1 MYQTSNLT
9 KARYF
14 KMKETINVVF
24 IGLGGRGYGLLNMV
38 LDTMPDVNVVGVCD
52 LYEDRTER
60 AKEAVINKRGNTPV
74 ATLDYH
80 ELLKMEEVDAV
91 ITPSAWDA
99 HVPICIDAMNAGK
112 YVATEV
118 GGAYSVDQCW
128 ELVKTYERTGV
139 PCMMLENCCYG
150 REELT
155 VLNMIKK
162 GMFGEIIHCEGG
174 YEHDL
179 RDEVALGH
187 ENRHYRLDN
196 YMNRNGELY
205 PTHELGPIA
214 KYLNINRG
222 NRMISLTAMSS
233 KARGINAW
241 IKDNRG
247 EDFENANF
255 AFAQGDIVITCIKC
269 AHGET
274 IVLKHDTTL
283 PRAYSR
289 GNLVHGTKGIWSED
303 KYGCMFDGS
312 CEGASWGHRFT
323 DMNEFFPE
331 HEHPLWKDYTAVGG
345 HGGIDYLVMRGFVE
359 AVKAGTQTPIDVYD
373 TASWMVI
380 SCLSEDSIAM
390 GSMPVAIPDFTNGKW
405 IKREPYVRSKYC
417 LEEVC
422 EDLF

>member
-1 MYQTSNLT
+1 
-9 KARYF
+9 
-14 KMKETINVVF
+14 MKETINVVF
-24 IGLGGRGYGLLNMV
+24 VGLGGRGYGLLNMV

-52 LYEDRTER
+52 LYEDRTE
-60 AKEAVINKRGNTPV
+60 AGKQAVINKRGNTPV

-80 ELLKMEEVDAV
+80 ELLKMDEVDAV

-99 HVPICIDAMNAGK
+99 HIPICIDAMNAGK

-162 GMFGEIIHCEGG
+162 GLFGEIIHCEGG

-233 KARGINAW
+233 KARGLNAW
-241 IKDNRG
+241 INDNRG
-247 EDFENANF
+247 ADFENANF

-323 DMNEFFPE
+323 DMNEFFPA

>member
-1 MYQTSNLT
+1 
-9 KARYF
+9 
-14 KMKETINVVF
+14 MKETINVVF

-247 EDFENANF
+247 EDFENSNF

-312 CEGASWGHRFT
+312 CEGASWAHTFT
-323 DMNEFFPE
+323 SMNEFFPE

-345 HGGIDYLVMRGFVE
+345 HGGIDYLVMRGFIE

>member
-1 MYQTSNLT
+1 
-9 KARYF
+9 
-14 KMKETINVVF
+14 MKETINVVF

-52 LYEDRTER
+52 LYEDRTE
-60 AKEAVINKRGNTPV
+60 AGKQAVINKRGNTPV

-80 ELLKMEEVDAV
+80 ELLKMEDVDAV
-91 ITPSAWDA
+91 ITPSAWEA
-99 HVPICIDAMNAGK
+99 HVPVCIDAMNAGK

-345 HGGIDYLVMRGFVE
+345 HGGIDYLVMRGFIE

>member
-1 MYQTSNLT
+1 
-9 KARYF
+9 
-14 KMKETINVVF
+14 MKETINVVF
-24 IGLGGRGYGLLNMV
+24 VGLGGRGYGLLNMV
-38 LDTMPDVNVVGVCD
+38 LDTMPDVNVIGVCD

-60 AKEAVINKRGNTPV
+60 AKQAVIDKRGNTPV

-128 ELVKTYERTGV
+128 ELVKTYERTGI

-162 GMFGEIIHCEGG
+162 GLFGEVIHCEGG

-233 KARGINAW
+233 KARGLHTWINE
-241 IKDNRG
+241 NRG
-247 EDFENANF
+247 ADFENANF

-312 CEGASWGHRFT
+312 CEGASWAHKFT

-405 IKREPYVRSKYC
+405 IKREPYVRSKFC

>member
-1 MYQTSNLT
+1 
-9 KARYF
+9 
-14 KMKETINVVF
+14 MKETINVVF
-24 IGLGGRGYGLLNMV
+24 IGLGGRGRGLLNMV

-52 LYEDRTER
+52 LYEDRTEQG
-60 AKEAVINKRGNTPV
+60 KQDVINKRGNTPV

-345 HGGIDYLVMRGFVE
+345 HGGIDYLVMRGFIE

>member
-1 MYQTSNLT
+1 
-9 KARYF
+9 
-14 KMKETINVVF
+14 MKESINVVF
-24 IGLGGRGYGLLNMV
+24 VGLGGRGYGLLNMV

-52 LYEDRTER
+52 LYEDRTE
-60 AKEAVINKRGNTPV
+60 AGKQAVINKRGNTPV

-80 ELLKMEEVDAV
+80 ELLNMEEVDAV

-99 HVPICIDAMNAGK
+99 HVQICIDAMNAGK

-128 ELVKTYERTGV
+128 ELVKTYERTRV

-150 REELT
+150 REELA

-233 KARGINAW
+233 KARGLNTWINE
-241 IKDNRG
+241 NRG
-247 EDFENANF
+247 PDFENANF

-312 CEGASWGHRFT
+312 CEGASWAHKFT

-405 IKREPYVRSKYC
+405 IKREPYIRSQYC

>member
-1 MYQTSNLT
+1 
-9 KARYF
+9 
-14 KMKETINVVF
+14 MKETINVVF
-24 IGLGGRGYGLLNMV
+24 VGLGGRGRGLLNMV

-52 LYEDRTER
+52 LYEDRTEN
-60 AKEAVINKRGNTPV
+60 AKQDVINKRGNTPV

-99 HVPICIDAMNAGK
+99 HIPICIDAMNAGK

-162 GMFGEIIHCEGG
+162 GLFGEIIHCEGG

-233 KARGINAW
+233 KARGLNAW
-241 IKDNRG
+241 INDNRG
-247 EDFENANF
+247 ADFENANF

-323 DMNEFFPE
+323 DMNTFFPE
-331 HEHPLWKDYTAVGG
+331 HEHPLWKDYSAVGG

>member
-1 MYQTSNLT
+1 
-9 KARYF
+9 
-14 KMKETINVVF
+14 MKETINVVF
-24 IGLGGRGYGLLNMV
+24 VGLGGRGRGLLNMV

-52 LYEDRTER
+52 LYEDRTEN
-60 AKEAVINKRGNTPV
+60 AKQDVINKRGNTPV

-99 HVPICIDAMNAGK
+99 HIPICIDAMNAGK

-162 GMFGEIIHCEGG
+162 GLFGEIIHCEGG

-187 ENRHYRLDN
+187 VNRHYRLDN

-233 KARGINAW
+233 KARGLNAW
-241 IKDNRG
+241 INDNRG
-247 EDFENANF
+247 ADFENANF

-323 DMNEFFPE
+323 DMNTFFPE

>member
-1 MYQTSNLT
+1 
-9 KARYF
+9 
-14 KMKETINVVF
+14 MKETINVVF
-24 IGLGGRGYGLLNMV
+24 VGLGGRGRGLLNMV

-52 LYEDRTER
+52 LYEDRTE
-60 AKEAVINKRGNTPV
+60 AGKQAVISKRGNTPV

-99 HVPICIDAMNAGK
+99 HIPVCIDAMNAGK

-150 REELT
+150 REEPT

-162 GMFGEIIHCEGG
+162 GLFGEIIHCEGG

-233 KARGINAW
+233 KARGLNAW
-241 IKDNRG
+241 INDNRG
-247 EDFENANF
+247 ADFENANF

-323 DMNEFFPE
+323 DMNTFFPE
-331 HEHPLWKDYTAVGG
+331 HEHPLWKDYSAVGG

-390 GSMPVAIPDFTNGKW
+390 GFMPVAIPDFTNGKW

>member
-1 MYQTSNLT
+1 
-9 KARYF
+9 
-14 KMKETINVVF
+14 MKETINVVF

-345 HGGIDYLVMRGFVE
+345 HGGIDYLVMRGFIE

>member
-1 MYQTSNLT
+1 
-9 KARYF
+9 
-14 KMKETINVVF
+14 MKLGTTGRTVNVGF
-24 IGLGGRGYGLLNMV
+24 IGYGNRGIGQLNTLLSMADTYVPAVCDIHADRAENAANAVEAARGYTPFFTTDYREV
-38 LDTMPDVNVVGVCD
+38 IAR
-52 LYEDRTER
+52 EDI
-60 AKEAVINKRGNTPV
+60 EAVMILTSWQ
-74 ATLDYH
+74 TH
-80 ELLKMEEVDAV
+80 
-91 ITPSAWDA
+91 I
-99 HVPICIDAMNAGK
+99 PIAIEALRAGK
-112 YVATEV
+112 IVAMEV
-118 GGAYSVDQCW
+118 GGATIVAECW
-128 ELVKTYERTGV
+128 ELVRVSEETGKPV
-139 PCMMLENCCYG
+139 MLLENCCYNDV
-150 REELT
+150 EMAL
-155 VLNMIKK
+155 LNMIKQ
-162 GMFGEIIHCEGG
+162 GVFGEVVHCRGG
-174 YEHDL
+174 YQHAL
-179 RDEVALGH
+179 REEIGMGDI
-187 ENRHYRLDN
+187 NRHSRQDN
-196 YMNRNGELY
+196 FRHRNGELY
-205 PTHELGPIA
+205 PTHELGPICN
-214 KYLNINRG
+214 YLNINRG

>member
-1 MYQTSNLT
+1 
-9 KARYF
+9 
-14 KMKETINVVF
+14 MKETINVVF

-241 IKDNRG
+241 IKENRG

-312 CEGASWGHRFT
+312 CAGTASWAHTFT
-323 DMNEFFPE
+323 DMNTFFPE

-345 HGGIDYLVMRGFVE
+345 HGGIDYLVMRGFIE

>member
-1 MYQTSNLT
+1 
-9 KARYF
+9 
-14 KMKETINVVF
+14 MKETINVVF

-38 LDTMPDVNVVGVCD
+38 LDTMPYVNVVGVCD

>member
-1 MYQTSNLT
+1 
-9 KARYF
+9 
-14 KMKETINVVF
+14 MKETINVVF
-24 IGLGGRGYGLLNMV
+24 VGLGGRGRGLLNMV

-52 LYEDRTER
+52 LYEDRTE
-60 AKEAVINKRGNTPV
+60 AGKQAVISKRGNTPV

-99 HVPICIDAMNAGK
+99 HIPVCIDAMNAGK

-162 GMFGEIIHCEGG
+162 GLFGEIIHCEGG

-233 KARGINAW
+233 KARGLNAW
-241 IKDNRG
+241 INDNRG
-247 EDFENANF
+247 ADFENANF

-303 KYGCMFDGS
+303 MYGCMFDGS

-323 DMNEFFPE
+323 DMNTFFPE
-331 HEHPLWKDYTAVGG
+331 HEHPLWKDYSAVGG

-390 GSMPVAIPDFTNGKW
+390 GSMPVAIPDFTHGKW

>member
-1 MYQTSNLT
+1 
-9 KARYF
+9 
-14 KMKETINVVF
+14 MKETINVVF
-24 IGLGGRGYGLLNMV
+24 IGLGGRGRGLLNMV

-52 LYEDRTER
+52 LYEDRTEQG
-60 AKEAVINKRGNTPV
+60 KQDVINKRGNTPV

>member
-1 MYQTSNLT
+1 
-9 KARYF
+9 
-14 KMKETINVVF
+14 MKETINVVF

-289 GNLVHGTKGIWSED
+289 GNLVHGTKGIWSQD

>member
-1 MYQTSNLT
+1 
-9 KARYF
+9 
-14 KMKETINVVF
+14 MKETINVVF
-24 IGLGGRGYGLLNMV
+24 VGLGGRGRGLLNMV

-52 LYEDRTER
+52 LYEDRTE
-60 AKEAVINKRGNTPV
+60 AGKQDVINKRGNTPV

-99 HVPICIDAMNAGK
+99 HIPICIDAMNAGK

-162 GMFGEIIHCEGG
+162 GLFGEIIHCEGG

-187 ENRHYRLDN
+187 VNRHYRLDN

-233 KARGINAW
+233 KARGLNAW
-241 IKDNRG
+241 INDNRG
-247 EDFENANF
+247 ADFENANF

-323 DMNEFFPE
+323 DMNTFFPE

>member
-1 MYQTSNLT
+1 
-9 KARYF
+9 
-14 KMKETINVVF
+14 MKETINVVF

-38 LDTMPDVNVVGVCD
+38 LDTMPDVNIVGVCD

-80 ELLKMEEVDAV
+80 ELLKIEEVDAV

-162 GMFGEIIHCEGG
+162 GLFGEIIHCEGG

-233 KARGINAW
+233 KARGLHAW
-241 IKDNRG
+241 INDNRG
-247 EDFENANF
+247 ADFENADF

-312 CEGASWGHRFT
+312 CAGTASWAHTFT
-323 DMNEFFPE
+323 DMNTFFPE